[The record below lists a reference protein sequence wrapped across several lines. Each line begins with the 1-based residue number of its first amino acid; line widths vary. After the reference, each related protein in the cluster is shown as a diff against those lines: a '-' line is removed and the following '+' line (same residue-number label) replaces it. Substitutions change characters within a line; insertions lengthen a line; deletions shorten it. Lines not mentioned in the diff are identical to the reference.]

1 MNKID
6 LRRIDLNLLTLFEVL
21 MSERSV
27 SRAADRLART
37 QSAVSHS
44 LARLREQLDD
54 PLLVKRGGQMVPS
67 PYALRLAEEV
77 GPILR
82 GIERVLA
89 PGEAFDPKRSTR
101 VFRIA
106 APDFALTL
114 FPNLLQRARSAAPRV
129 AIDWAAPGEAML
141 LAVADGSIDLAILP
155 AGIRLPE
162 AVSAAPVG
170 DLQWRCFAR
179 RGHPAL
185 KSWGRKSW
193 ARWPHVAV
201 RIGDRLR
208 SPVDAASAAAG
219 IKRSIAAWVPNFG
232 AVAPLLAGSD
242 LLATL
247 PAIAL
252 GEAREPFGLVAKR
265 VPIPIEPLPHVIAW
279 STRQARDPAIEW
291 MRTLAVDV
299 MGEFVRR
306 AESM

>member
-1 MNKID
+1 MKTID
-6 LRRIDLNLLTLFEVL
+6 LRRVDLNLLVVFEVL

-27 SRAADRLART
+27 SRAAERLDRT

-54 PLLVKRGGQMVPS
+54 PLLVKRGGQMAPS
-67 PYALRLAEEV
+67 PYALRLVEEV

-89 PGEAFDPKRSTR
+89 PGETFDAATSTR
-101 VFRIA
+101 AFRIA

-114 FPNLLQRARSAAPRV
+114 FPELLRRARSAAPGV
-129 AIDWAAPGEAML
+129 SIDWTAPSDTML
-141 LAVADGSIDLAILP
+141 LPIADGRLDLAILP

-162 AVSAAPVG
+162 AVSAVPIGA
-170 DLQWRCFAR
+170 LQWRCFAR
-179 RGHPAL
+179 RGHPAFR
-185 KSWGRKSW
+185 SWGRKAW
-193 ARWPHVAV
+193 ARWPHVVV

-208 SPVDAASAAAG
+208 SPVDAASSAAG
-219 IKRSIAAWVPNFG
+219 IQRSIAAWVPNFG

-252 GEAREPFGLVAKR
+252 GEAREPFGLTAKP
-265 VPIPIEPLPHVIAW
+265 VPIPLDPLPHVMAR
-279 STRQARDPAIEW
+279 SARHARDPAIEW
-291 MRTLAVDV
+291 LHALAGSVIAD
-299 MGEFVRR
+299 FRKR
-306 AESM
+306 

>member
-1 MNKID
+1 MKKID
-6 LRRIDLNLLTLFEVL
+6 LRRIDLNLLVVFDVL
-21 MSERSV
+21 MDERGV
-27 SRAADRLART
+27 TRAAERLGRT

-67 PYALRLAEEV
+67 PYALRLVDEIR
-77 GPILR
+77 PILR

-89 PGEAFDPKRSTR
+89 PGETFDPAHSTR

-114 FPNLLQRARSAAPRV
+114 FPELLKRARFAAPGV
-129 AIDWAAPGEAML
+129 AIDWAAPSETML

-162 AVSAAPVG
+162 AVSTAPVG
-170 DLQWRCFAR
+170 ALRWRCFAR
-179 RGHPAL
+179 RGHPAFR
-185 KSWGRKSW
+185 SWGGKAW
-193 ARWPHVAV
+193 ARWPHVVV
-201 RIGDRLR
+201 RVGDRLR
-208 SPVDAASAAAG
+208 SPVDAASTAAG

-232 AVAPLLAGSD
+232 AVAPLLAASD

-252 GEAREPFGLVAKR
+252 AEARESFALVAKP
-265 VPIPIEPLPHVIAW
+265 VPIPIGTLPHVMAW
-279 STRQARDPAIEW
+279 STRHARDPATDWI
-291 MRTLAVDV
+291 RALAASVLA
-299 MGEFVRR
+299 EFVRR

>member
-1 MNKID
+1 
-6 LRRIDLNLLTLFEVL
+6 
-21 MSERSV
+21 
-27 SRAADRLART
+27 
-37 QSAVSHS
+37 
-44 LARLREQLDD
+44 
-54 PLLVKRGGQMVPS
+54 MVPS
-67 PYALRLAEEV
+67 PYALRLVEEI

-89 PGEAFDPKRSTR
+89 PGESFDPERSTR
-101 VFRIA
+101 VFRIG

-114 FPNLLQRARSAAPRV
+114 FPNLLKRVRSAAPRV
-129 AIDWAAPGEAML
+129 AIDWAAPRETML

-162 AVSAAPVG
+162 AVSAASVG
-170 DLQWRCFAR
+170 ALQWRCFAR
-179 RGHPAL
+179 RGHPAFR
-185 KSWGRKSW
+185 SWGRKSW
-193 ARWPHVAV
+193 ARWPHVVV

-252 GEAREPFGLVAKR
+252 AEAREPFGLSAKP
-265 VPIPIEPLPHVIAW
+265 VPIPLEPLPHVIAW

-291 MRTLAVDV
+291 IRALTASVLD
-299 MGEFVRR
+299 EFVNR